1 VTGLAPPRPTAVH
14 PPTVYPRWTVVR
26 DQTVRPPGPPA
37 RRGQGISIESAA
49 TPVDRVH
56 GHPRQHGSFFFF
68 FLCCAVSPG
77 MHRGAQLEPQHGA
90 ECVHAAR
97 ARKPLRH
104 ATAADASKRQ
114 TPNHSPFARL
124 PFPAAGTEAVHG
136 HSRMPLPTR
145 CVRWRAQSQLPSLR
159 CVSRLH
165 SADTH
170 VRIDSERRV
179 RDGLLG
185 GGVGR
190 PRQRV
195 PGRIPDACAHRIGS
209 AHPPGAGGL
218 AGRAGGLDLEGSRCP
233 CYAMLL
239 CAMPCP
245 PARTIRR
252 SAPKLPVT
260 ANLQPSHSRPYA
272 LDPTTT
278 TAAGRTLKIVLYVR
292 MYALYVRGRRQSRW
306 AAHNHGHSPPPPPT
320 KQSNKL
326 LS

>member
-1 VTGLAPPRPTAVH
+1 MQLRRMPASARRPTT
-14 PPTVYPRWTVVR
+14 PPSRVFPSLQR
-26 DQTVRPPGPPA
+26 A
-37 RRGQGISIESAA
+37 RRRCTA
-49 TPVDRVH
+49 TRACRCLPDVCDG
-56 GHPRQHGSFFFF
+56 GHKASF
-68 FLCCAVSPG
+68 
-77 MHRGAQLEPQHGA
+77 HRSG
-90 ECVHAAR
+90 
-97 ARKPLRH
+97 
-104 ATAADASKRQ
+104 
-114 TPNHSPFARL
+114 
-124 PFPAAGTEAVHG
+124 
-136 HSRMPLPTR
+136 
-145 CVRWRAQSQLPSLR
+145 
-159 CVSRLH
+159 VSRLH

-306 AAHNHGHSPPPPPT
+306 AAHNHGHSPPPPPR
-320 KQSNKL
+320 QSSRISFFRETSNIRYSCHHYRCCGCYCRIRGSRKVQDIHYL
-326 LS
+326 YSCFFFLSSDRWTVGGAGGRVGRSWSPSLHT